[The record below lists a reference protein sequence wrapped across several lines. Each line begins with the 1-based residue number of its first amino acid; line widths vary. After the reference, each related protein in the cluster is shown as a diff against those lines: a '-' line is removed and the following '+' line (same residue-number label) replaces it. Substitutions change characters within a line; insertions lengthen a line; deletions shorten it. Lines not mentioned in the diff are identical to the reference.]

1 MIRIIFLSFL
11 TTFLFA
17 QNPKVYSALGDIIY
31 DNAPKIQNLQMI
43 PQYSKYKENINN
55 YILKVKNA
63 KKIGYAIEL
72 GDTTIDKKE
81 YLNIIRKL
89 SKTNDF
95 FQRTTINFFKESIKK
110 QNDQLFLQTLN
121 SGLIDTKKY
130 KADIFEYYFSNS
142 NNIKTCDILQNMI
155 DEDKL
160 LKQKQKLAKRNQ
172 LTKKQIQEAKIKRLR
187 ANDEAKQEALQ
198 KQLEEKLLRK
208 KSQIRKEQLEELE
221 IISK

>member
-1 MIRIIFLSFL
+1 MIRVIIFSLL
-11 TTFLFA
+11 VTFLSA
-17 QNPKVYSALGDIIY
+17 DNPKIYSALGDIIY
-31 DNAPKIQNLQMI
+31 NNVLKIQNLQTI
-43 PQYSKYKENINN
+43 SQYSQYKENINN

-160 LKQKQKLAKRNQ
+160 LKQKQKLAKKNQ

-187 ANDEAKQEALQ
+187 ANDEAKQETLQ